1 MKIKLAYVRHLELVY
16 IDILN
21 LVSNPLM
28 TALYTSPFYRWGTQR
43 VRTV

>member
-21 LVSNPLM
+21 VVNIDDS
-28 TALYTSPFYRWGTQR
+28 
-43 VRTV
+43 TVYIPILQMGNTEGKKTV